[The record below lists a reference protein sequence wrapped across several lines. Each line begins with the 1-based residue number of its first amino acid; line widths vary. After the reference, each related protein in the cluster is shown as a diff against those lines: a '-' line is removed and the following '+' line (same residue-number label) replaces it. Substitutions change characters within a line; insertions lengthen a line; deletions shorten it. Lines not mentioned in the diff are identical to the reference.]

1 MVASVNRSTE
11 LKVIPLSNV
20 GPRMRCKLEAIS
32 DRTRELVPSTS
43 RLRKNAGPFK
53 RIVNPLKRWGIKFGL
68 YILRKESQTVCVVAT
83 RAKQLA

>member
-11 LKVIPLSNV
+11 SKVIPLTNV

-43 RLRKNAGPFK
+43 RLRRNAGPGVAPDFSPGK
-53 RIVNPLKRWGIKFGL
+53 RIVQP
-68 YILRKESQTVCVVAT
+68 A
-83 RAKQLA
+83 